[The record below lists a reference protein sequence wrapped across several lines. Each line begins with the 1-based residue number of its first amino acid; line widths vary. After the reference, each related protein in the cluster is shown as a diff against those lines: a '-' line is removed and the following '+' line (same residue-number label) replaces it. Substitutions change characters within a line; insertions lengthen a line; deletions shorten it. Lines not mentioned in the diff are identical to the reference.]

1 MDLRLPIGLVFTI
14 YGLLFTAYGLM
25 TNGAAMYQ
33 KSLGINVNTSWGICM
48 LCFGLVTLF
57 FAKRAS
63 KG

>member
-14 YGLLFTAYGLM
+14 YGLLLTGYGLM
-25 TNGAAMYQ
+25 TNGATMYD
-33 KSLGINVNTSWGICM
+33 KSLGINVNTAWGILM
-48 LCFGLVTLF
+48 LCFGIITLF